1 MIAEPMIPAAMIAG
15 VSGLIVLVILIVF
28 AIISSFFKKKAENEE
43 SWDLPPE
50 LKPRRD
56 ELPPVARPISRW
68 EEELRRTLEQRQAPV
83 APPPIIQHV
92 PPHEVRPVYRHVH
105 EDPTAEEQPHIE
117 VALPIPQPRIEPVFQ
132 PLTGLKEAAQHYV
145 HAANL
150 QERVQQHFHEL
161 TTHRVGSTAATSAA
175 RGKVAPQFR
184 ELVDSF
190 REPGGAKAAIV
201 ASIIFG
207 PPRAFES

>member
-1 MIAEPMIPAAMIAG
+1 MITEPIIAASG
-15 VSGLIVLVILIVF
+15 VSGLIVLAILIAF
-28 AIISSFFKKKAENEE
+28 AIISSFFKKKAESEE
-43 SWDLPPE
+43 SWELPPE

-68 EEELRRTLEQRQAPV
+68 EEELRRTLEQRPV
-83 APPPIIQHV
+83 PAAPPPIIHQL
-92 PPHEVRPVYRHVH
+92 PPREVQPVYRHVH
-105 EDPTAEEQPHIE
+105 EDPTAQEQPHIE
-117 VALPIPQPRIEPVFQ
+117 VALPVPQPRIAPVFH

-150 QERVQQHFHEL
+150 QERVQQHLHEV
-161 TTHRVGSTAATSAA
+161 TTHRVAATAVTSVIHP
-175 RGKVAPQFR
+175 KVAPQFR

-190 REPGGAKAAIV
+190 RAPGGAKAAIV

-207 PPRAFES
+207 PPRGFET